1 VSGRRSPSAT
11 LSALFVALALVLC
24 GLPAVSQASPW
35 TASPLLQPGG
45 GAEASEAE
53 DFEEADLD
61 PETLALKEMY
71 DEAHIAFL
79 AGRFLDAAAKFDQG
93 YAQSGVVAFLFNSA
107 VAWERA
113 GKLQQA
119 SERYAEYLVKDP
131 SAADHGEIQ
140 ERLGAIKEAISTN
153 QTSANVSQIKTKA
166 ITVIETKPG
175 KAEIRLDDPNGPIF
189 AISPFRGT
197 LPSGSHVVY
206 VRAKGYKPEF
216 KEVPNVEGEFRALY
230 FALSEEYFLGH
241 LELKSNI
248 AGADVYL
255 EQITDD
261 KGAAVEHEGDPEA
274 AVGTTPFSNQ
284 IPPGRWEVRVKKLGY
299 KDYRT
304 EVDVPQGK
312 VLTQTVHLELL
323 PFAFIDL
330 KAETPESIGA
340 VAYLGENAKEEL
352 CTLPCQAQLDPGEH
366 VIVIKKDK
374 KKTLQFEVAVG
385 KSDLVTVKVKM
396 EPYTPRYPAIVTGVL
411 MAGAGGAGIYFGLK
425 AKGIREDLEDDLAA
439 FEQLEADDP
448 RARQGRVNA
457 IVADGLFA
465 ATAVLGALTIF
476 YLLREKGD
484 PSQGEKEQK
493 NLAVTPVFGPT
504 GGGVAGVMRF

>member
-1 VSGRRSPSAT
+1 M
-11 LSALFVALALVLC
+11 LLC
-24 GLPAVSQASPW
+24 GLPAVSQASPYQVS
-35 TASPLLQPGG
+35 TLLQPAA
-45 GAEASEAE
+45 GADPAEAE
-53 DFEEADLD
+53 DFEETDLD

-79 AGRFLDAAAKFDQG
+79 AGRFLDAAAKFDEG
-93 YAQSGVVAFLFNSA
+93 YARSSVVAFLFNSA

-131 SAADHGEIQ
+131 TAADHTDIKD
-140 ERLGAIKEAISTN
+140 RLVAIKEAITAN
-153 QTSANVSQIKTKA
+153 QTAANVSQIKTKA

-197 LPSGSHVVY
+197 LPGGSHVVY

-216 KEVPNVEGEFRALY
+216 KEVPNVEGEFRAFY
-230 FALSEEYFLGH
+230 FSLSEEYFLGH

-255 EQITDD
+255 KQITDD
-261 KGAAVEHEGDPEA
+261 KGAAVEHEGDPEV

-284 IPPGRWEVRVKKLGY
+284 IPPGKWEVRVKKLGY
-299 KDYRT
+299 KEYRT
-304 EVDVPQGK
+304 EVEVPQGK
-312 VLTQTVHLELL
+312 VMTHDVHLDLL

-330 KAETPESIGA
+330 KAATPESIGA
-340 VAYLGENAKEEL
+340 IAYEGEKAKKVL

-366 VIVIKKDK
+366 IIVIKKDK
-374 KKTLQFEVAVG
+374 KKTLQFDVAVA
-385 KSDLVTVKVKM
+385 KSDLVTVNVRM

-411 MAGAGGAGIYFGLK
+411 MAGAGGASIYFGLQ
-425 AKGIREDLEDDLAA
+425 AKKIREDIENDLET
-439 FEQLEADDP
+439 FQQTEADDP

-476 YLLREKGD
+476 YLLREKGE
-484 PSQGEKEQK
+484 PSQGEKEHK
-493 NLAVTPVFGPT
+493 NLAIAPAVGPT
-504 GGGVAGVMRF
+504 GAGLAGYMRF

>member
-1 VSGRRSPSAT
+1 
-11 LSALFVALALVLC
+11 
-24 GLPAVSQASPW
+24 
-35 TASPLLQPGG
+35 
-45 GAEASEAE
+45 
-53 DFEEADLD
+53 
-61 PETLALKEMY
+61 
-71 DEAHIAFL
+71 
-79 AGRFLDAAAKFDQG
+79 
-93 YAQSGVVAFLFNSA
+93 
-107 VAWERA
+107 
-113 GKLQQA
+113 
-119 SERYAEYLVKDP
+119 
-131 SAADHGEIQ
+131 
-140 ERLGAIKEAISTN
+140 
-153 QTSANVSQIKTKA
+153 
-166 ITVIETKPG
+166 
-175 KAEIRLDDPNGPIF
+175 
-189 AISPFRGT
+189 
-197 LPSGSHVVY
+197 
-206 VRAKGYKPEF
+206 
-216 KEVPNVEGEFRALY
+216 
-230 FALSEEYFLGH
+230 
-241 LELKSNI
+241 
-248 AGADVYL
+248 
-255 EQITDD
+255 
-261 KGAAVEHEGDPEA
+261 
-274 AVGTTPFSNQ
+274 
-284 IPPGRWEVRVKKLGY
+284 
-299 KDYRT
+299 
-304 EVDVPQGK
+304 
-312 VLTQTVHLELL
+312 VHLELL